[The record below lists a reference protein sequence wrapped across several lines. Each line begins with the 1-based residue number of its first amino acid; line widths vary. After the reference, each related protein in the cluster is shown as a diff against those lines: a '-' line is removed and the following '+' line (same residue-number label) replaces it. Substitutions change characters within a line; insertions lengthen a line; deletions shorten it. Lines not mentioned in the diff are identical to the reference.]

1 MKLTTNFIR
10 VSAIVLGLALLSSTA
25 EAQAREGSIFNLN
38 AAGVSS
44 IADKVAHRPGDL
56 ITVLIR
62 EEADVNQTEASDFTK
77 ATNLDYEMSK
87 INIFNKTINT
97 LPNLGAAST
106 DGFSGSATYT
116 KKGSFS
122 ARLTAMVVDVTP
134 NGNMVIEGRR
144 EVRIDGESKVIEFSG
159 ILRRWDISSNNT
171 IDSELVAS
179 AKVTYAG
186 TGPMTNATNRTG
198 VGAIF
203 HDAIAWLWPF

>member
-1 MKLTTNFIR
+1 MKLTSNFIR
-10 VSAIVLGLALLSSTA
+10 VSAIALGLALLSDSA
-25 EAQAREGSIFNLN
+25 EAQARQGSIFNVN
-38 AAGVSS
+38 ASGVSS

-77 ATNLDYEMSK
+77 STSLDYEMSK
-87 INIFNKTINT
+87 INIFDNTINP
-97 LPNLGAAST
+97 LPTLGAASS

-116 KKGSFS
+116 KKGTFS

-159 ILRRWDISSNNT
+159 VLRRWDITSSNT

-198 VGAIF
+198 FGALF
-203 HDAIAWLWPF
+203 HEAIAWIWPF